1 MISSL
6 RIFNIDKPFP
16 LGTFNYVFQV
26 YLITVNSSKISKEN
40 IPVTIMHPLN
50 LWGSSLCNKNWATR
64 GDSTYNSELS

>member
-1 MISSL
+1 MNSSL

-26 YLITVNSSKISKEN
+26 YLITVNSSKISKES

-50 LWGSSLCNKNWATR
+50 L
-64 GDSTYNSELS
+64 